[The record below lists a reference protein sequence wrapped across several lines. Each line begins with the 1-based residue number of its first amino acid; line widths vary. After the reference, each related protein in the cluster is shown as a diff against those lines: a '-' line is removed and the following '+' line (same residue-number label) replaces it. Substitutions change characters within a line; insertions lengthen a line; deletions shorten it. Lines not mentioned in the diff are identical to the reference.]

1 MKKIILLT
9 SLLLLSLSVFA
20 QSKARFG
27 LRAGAN
33 ISKLTNLD
41 NKNKTDF
48 YFGAILALKINESY
62 TLQPE
67 FTYSQQGGTLTEN
80 NFVLNEQNERLKD
93 INIDFLS
100 LAVINKIQANNNIHF
115 LIGPFIDFR
124 IDDNVNNDSYVLE
137 GLFPRMDI
145 GIMAGFGF
153 DIMDNLSIEA
163 RFKHGFVDMINE
175 HDIFINAR
183 TDDTNYNQ
191 VFQLGIVYKFNTKT
205 NK

>member
-1 MKKIILLT
+1 MKKKILLT
-9 SLLLLSLSVFA
+9 CLVLLSLSLFA
-20 QSKARFG
+20 QSKAKFG

-48 YFGAILALKINESY
+48 YFGAILALKINDSY

-67 FTYSQQGGTLTEN
+67 FTYTQQGGTLTEN
-80 NFVLNEQNERLKD
+80 NFVLNTHNDKLKD

-100 LAVINKIQANNNIHF
+100 LAVINKIQANNNINF

-124 IDDNVNNDSYVLE
+124 LDDNVNNDDYLFE

-145 GIMAGFGF
+145 GITVGFGYEF
-153 DIMDNLSIEA
+153 TDSLGLEA

-175 HDIFINAR
+175 HDIFTNAR

-191 VFQLGIVYKFNTKT
+191 VIQLGIVYKFNSKK
-205 NK
+205 NN